1 MTVSWLLCDQNLAIF
16 QFDQMMELEPEQTAK
31 QLFLAVQLIYIP
43 TTIISTV
50 VDLQT
55 GVK

>member
-1 MTVSWLLCDQNLAIF
+1 
-16 QFDQMMELEPEQTAK
+16 MELEPEQAAK

-43 TTIISTV
+43 TTIIITV
-50 VDLQT
+50 IDLQT

>member
-1 MTVSWLLCDQNLAIF
+1 
-16 QFDQMMELEPEQTAK
+16 MMELEPEQTSK
-31 QLFLAVQLIYIP
+31 QLLLAVQLIYIP

-50 VDLQT
+50 EDLKT